1 MLASRQTSITPDP
14 IMNRLASVMPADST
28 PEDYASFLA
37 SVSDDIK
44 EKTRDILRSEDPV
57 SLADRRLLSKLET
70 IMRAADTIYGA
81 SYSFRARRH

>member
-1 MLASRQTSITPDP
+1 
-14 IMNRLASVMPADST
+14 MNRLVSVMPADST
-28 PEDYASFLA
+28 LDNYASFLA

-57 SLADRRLLSKLET
+57 NFADRRLLSKLET
-70 IMRAADTIYGA
+70 IMKAADTIYGV